1 MNRIASLSL
10 GAWLNVA
17 GLVLAAVG
25 MLLEMGAGSG
35 LYPTLTGPIVLLI
48 GAAVV
53 ALRPGRWT
61 AYIGLVI
68 PLALAVGLIVSAAL
82 SPVFLE
88 QLTDTGNAGIVLG
101 SLLHVVG
108 LTAAVAG
115 GFAMVLRGPR
125 HFVHGA

>member
-1 MNRIASLSL
+1 
-10 GAWLNVA
+10 
-17 GLVLAAVG
+17 
-25 MLLEMGAGSG
+25 
-35 LYPTLTGPIVLLI
+35 
-48 GAAVV
+48 V

-125 HFVHGA
+125 HFVHSA